1 MRQSKPVPRCLPRSA
16 TDPAGKL
23 EKGGLAASLFFLA
36 LAFAAAGSAQAVV
49 GLWAAAALALF
60 ALLGLGQR
68 PLAVTWLSVAAAG
81 FAGLIL
87 FNGVLLSPA
96 YTPAALFH
104 PLLFILAFAAARR
117 CPIPQ
122 QRRLF
127 GGALAA
133 ALVLAVWGLAQLRLL
148 GEARAQAFLET
159 PSTYAALIDLV
170 LLPAAVWLLWGRG
183 GRAASTPLAALVA
196 LLVAASL
203 AALSRGAWIGALAG
217 AGAALLLGAQLP
229 RPGARAWGRLGAA
242 LGAALLLALV
252 IRIPL
257 PGSAHGEKPP
267 DAAARLESAAS
278 SLSRLEL
285 YAVSWQAYRAHP
297 VAGSGYLTFPY
308 LLERHR
314 AEVPSYGADHVTYF
328 AHNDYLQLL
337 QETGPLGLLALCA
350 LALLPFGLVRRA
362 LARLEPEQKVH
373 AAAAVAGLA
382 SMSAHALVDYPFYV
396 PACLV
401 LFGALLGALDR
412 LLAAAGVGRLHVPAL
427 AALPRAAGVA
437 LALVAGFVVLQ
448 PVAAEGAAY
457 WGGRQLGQGRTLAA
471 AYWLQ
476 VASRL
481 QPRDWRYHWYLGQFW
496 QGQAF
501 AGGGAGA
508 VRFALREFD
517 AGLRANPFEVRN
529 LLGRIATY
537 RLLGQRLAR
546 PASAAELD
554 AWSRQA
560 LAMAPLMPQ
569 ARRER
574 ARVLEYSGRMRTAG
588 GGG

>member
-1 MRQSKPVPRCLPRSA
+1 MRQSRPAAHCLPRSA
-16 TDPAGKL
+16 TDPGGKL

-49 GLWAAAALALF
+49 GLWAAAALALA
-60 ALLGLGQR
+60 ALAALGR
-68 PLAVTWLSVAAAG
+68 PGPAPTWLTVAAAG
-81 FAGLIL
+81 FAVLIV
-87 FNGVLLSPA
+87 FNGLVLSPA

-104 PLLFILAFAAARR
+104 PLLFLLAFAAARR
-117 CPIPQ
+117 CP
-122 QRRLF
+122 QRRQGQLF

-133 ALVLAVWGLAQLRLL
+133 ALVLGVWGLAQVRLL
-148 GEARAQAFLET
+148 GEARALAFLET
-159 PSTYAALIDLV
+159 PSTYAALLDLV

-183 GRAASTPLAALVA
+183 GRVFAVLVA

-203 AALSRGAWIGALAG
+203 AALSRGAWVGALAG
-217 AGAALLLGAQLP
+217 AGAALLLGARLP
-229 RPGARAWGRLGAA
+229 RPGARAWARLGAA
-242 LGAALLLALV
+242 MILGVLLSLLV
-252 IRIPL
+252 RAPL
-257 PGSAHGEKPP
+257 PGAGPAHGEQPR
-267 DAAARLESAAS
+267 DATARLES

-285 YAVSWQAYRAHP
+285 YAVSWQAYRARP
-297 VAGSGYLTFPY
+297 VAGTGYLTFPY
-308 LLERHR
+308 ALERHR

-337 QETGPLGLLALCA
+337 QETGPLGLLALA
-350 LALLPFGLVRRA
+350 AFALLPYGFARRA
-362 LARLEPEQKVH
+362 LARLGPEQKVR
-373 AAAAVAGLA
+373 AVAAVAGLA
-382 SMSAHALVDYPFYV
+382 SMSVHALVDYPFYV

-401 LFGALLGALDR
+401 LFGALLGGLDR
-412 LLAAAGVGRLHVPAL
+412 LLAAAGVGRVPMPAL
-427 AALPRAAGVA
+427 PALPRAARIALVL
-437 LALVAGFVVLQ
+437 LALFGLAQ

-457 WGGRQLGQGRTLAA
+457 WGRRQLGAGRSLAA

-501 AGGGAGA
+501 AGGGAEA
-508 VRFALREFD
+508 VRLALREFD
-517 AGLRANPFEVRN
+517 AGLRANPLEVRD

-537 RLLGQRLAR
+537 RLLGQRLSR

-574 ARVLEYSGRMRTAG
+574 ARVLEHIGKAG
-588 GGG
+588 AAGARG

>member
-1 MRQSKPVPRCLPRSA
+1 MQRSRSVPRCLLRSV

-36 LAFAAAGSAQAVV
+36 LACAAAGSAQAVV
-49 GLWAAAALALF
+49 GLWAAAALALCGLF
-60 ALLGLGQR
+60 RLGRRAL
-68 PLAVTWLSVAAAG
+68 ATTWLTVAAAG
-81 FAGLIL
+81 LAVLIA
-87 FNGVLLSPA
+87 FNGLLLSPA

-117 CPIPQ
+117 CPERL
-122 QRRLF
+122 QRALA

-133 ALVLAVWGLAQLRLL
+133 AVVLGLWGLAQARWL
-148 GEARAQAFLET
+148 GEARALAFLET
-159 PSTYAALIDLV
+159 PNTYAALLDLV
-170 LLPAAVWLLWGRG
+170 LFPAAVWLLWGRG
-183 GRAASTPLAALVA
+183 GRGLALLLGV
-196 LLVAASL
+196 LVAASL
-203 AALSRGAWIGALAG
+203 AALSRGAWIGALGG
-217 AGAALLLGAQLP
+217 AGAALLLGARLP
-229 RPGARAWGRLGAA
+229 RPDARAWARLGAA
-242 LGAALLLALV
+242 IVLGVAV
-252 IRIPL
+252 F
-257 PGSAHGEKPP
+257 
-267 DAAARLESAAS
+267 AAARVQLPGLAHEQPAPAAPERLESS
-278 SLSRLEL
+278 VSRLEL
-285 YAVSWQAYRAHP
+285 YALAWEAYRAHP
-297 VAGSGYLTFPY
+297 AAGGGYLTFRY
-308 LLERHR
+308 ALERHR
-314 AEVPSYGADHVTYF
+314 AEVPSYGADQVTYF

-337 QETGPLGLLALCA
+337 EETGPLGLLALAA
-350 LALLPFGLVRRA
+350 LALLPYALARRA

-373 AAAAVAGLA
+373 AVAAVAGLA
-382 SMSAHALVDYPFYV
+382 TMSVHALVDYPFYV

-412 LLAAAGVGRLHVPAL
+412 LVAAAGVGRLPVPAL
-427 AALPRAAGVA
+427 PALPRAAR
-437 LALVAGFVVLQ
+437 LALLTVAAFVFLQ

-457 WGGRQLGQGRTLAA
+457 WGRRQLGDGRTLAA

-501 AGGGAGA
+501 AGGGADA
-508 VRFALREFD
+508 ARFALREFD
-517 AGLRANPFEVRN
+517 AGLRANPLEVRN

-537 RLLGQRLAR
+537 RLLGQQLPR

-574 ARVLEYSGRMRTAG
+574 ARVLEHFGKIRTAG